1 VAVDAAYRGLHIG
14 RRMVNLALE
23 IAHADGR
30 DVSLHAQSYVENWYR
45 DCGFVVIGPHFEEA
59 GIDHVPMVL
68 RR

>member
-1 VAVDAAYRGLHIG
+1 
-14 RRMVNLALE
+14 
-23 IAHADGR
+23 
-30 DVSLHAQSYVENWYR
+30 VENWYR